1 MAKLGQFEFPEVSL
15 QESVDLARKIYDDL
29 GGEVRRDGLAIIL
42 GMSPAGGAFGAKI
55 SALRMW
61 RLATG
66 RGMIRLTDQGIQISR
81 ATQTLRANEI
91 MRELATSIPIFN
103 ELHERIGDASEDRS
117 VLAVILQEITGAEM
131 PEVMRRVATIDRIF
145 GGIRGLISQNTAIEN
160 PDIGND
166 VDPELASQQSA
177 LGESD
182 ALPTGWIEF
191 RYDDGA
197 LRMRETVENLDVL
210 IGTLESRRNRLMEDY

>member
-81 ATQTLRANEI
+81 ATQTPRANEI
-91 MRELATSIPIFN
+91 MRDLATSIPIFN
-103 ELHERIGDASEDRS
+103 ELHERIGDVSEDRS

-145 GGIRGLISQNTAIEN
+145 GGIRGLISQNAAIEN

-166 VDPELASQQSA
+166 VDPQQASKHSA
-177 LGESD
+177 PGESD
-182 ALPTGWIEF
+182 ALPNGWIEF

-210 IGTLESRRNRLMEDY
+210 IGTLESRRNRLTEDY

>member
-15 QESVDLARKIYDDL
+15 QESVDLARKIYDGL

-81 ATQTLRANEI
+81 ATQTQRANEI
-91 MRELATSIPIFN
+91 MRDLATSIPIFN
-103 ELHERIGDASEDRS
+103 ELHERIGDVSEDRS

-145 GGIRGLISQNTAIEN
+145 GGIRGLISQNAAIED
-160 PDIGND
+160 PDIEND
-166 VDPELASQQSA
+166 VNPQLASQQSA
-177 LGESD
+177 PGESD

-210 IGTLESRRNRLMEDY
+210 IGTLETRRNRLMEDY